1 MGEEW
6 KEGTYG
12 TTTELK
18 IISIQISYYCAQRN
32 IKQAPCHNG
41 TVCTQTKEERLQT
54 WRVATHTVKPQ
65 YSTHLLQPPLH
76 CAQESPGTEI
86 PYNFTESPCKVPS
99 LLVVVHQKS
108 VKSTL
113 LTERKRG
120 LLPALCA
127 KQSKLKRSL
136 ESSGGCSA
144 VQSL

>member
-1 MGEEW
+1 M
-6 KEGTYG
+6 
-12 TTTELK
+12 
-18 IISIQISYYCAQRN
+18 
-32 IKQAPCHNG
+32 
-41 TVCTQTKEERLQT
+41 
-54 WRVATHTVKPQ
+54 HTVKPQ

-99 LLVVVHQKS
+99 LLVVIHQKS

-113 LTERKRG
+113 RTERKGG
-120 LLPALCA
+120 LLCA

-144 VQSL
+144 V